1 MTNEQINRAV
11 AEELGW
17 KPRIHPHDG
26 LWSMGDAHDNLVG
39 RSPHGGLS
47 EDHCWRV
54 CNLNFTEDHNAVAE
68 MRKAI
73 REEEQNDFAR
83 SLWCVVVT
91 GKEDSRTAIYWV
103 LIASTPRQQCEAFLR
118 MRGKWVE

>member
-26 LWSMGDAHDNLVG
+26 LWSMADLHDNIVG

-47 EDHCWRV
+47 EDHCWAV
-54 CNLNFTEDHNAVAE
+54 CNLNFTDDHNAVAE
-68 MRKAI
+68 MRKAVKPD
-73 REEEQNDFAR
+73 EEEQFGSFLSDE
-83 SLWCVVVT
+83 VE
-91 GKEDSRTAIYWV
+91 EDETTFCRGVV
-103 LIASTPRQQCEAFLR
+103 LIINITPFKQTRAFLR
-118 MRGKWVE
+118 MRGKWTE